1 VRGGWFVSWKSNI
14 TKDFV
19 GAVMLIVL
27 GAGVV
32 IAGLD
37 YRMGTLT
44 RMGAGFM
51 PVVFGVLLIVVG
63 LAMGLSAFLEKRAGV
78 AVGPSDQKK
87 HALPD
92 FRGGVCIVGGVVA
105 FVIVGR
111 YGGLVPA
118 SFIAVFV
125 AALGDRENRLIP
137 SAILSAVL
145 TLFCVLIFHFGLSL
159 PFDLFQWG

>member
-1 VRGGWFVSWKSNI
+1 MSWKSNI

-27 GAGVV
+27 GASVI

-51 PVVFGVLLIVVG
+51 PVVFGILLILVG
-63 LAMGLSAFLEKRAGV
+63 LSMGVSAYLEKRAGV
-78 AVGPSDQKK
+78 ALGPADQKK

-92 FRGGVCIVGGVVA
+92 LRGGLCIVGGVIA
-105 FVIVGR
+105 FVVIGR
-111 YGGLVPA
+111 FGGLVPA
-118 SFIAVFV
+118 SFVAVFV
-125 AALGDRENRLIP
+125 AALGDRDNRMIP
-137 SAILSAVL
+137 SAILAAVL